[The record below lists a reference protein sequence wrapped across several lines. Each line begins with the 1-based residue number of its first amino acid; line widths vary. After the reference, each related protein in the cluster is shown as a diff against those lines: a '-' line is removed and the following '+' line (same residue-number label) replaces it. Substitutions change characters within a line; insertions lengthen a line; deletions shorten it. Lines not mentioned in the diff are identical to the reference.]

1 MNRASIARNASRLA
15 STLAIFA
22 ALAAC
27 GGGGGDDS
35 GDVDITDDPAPSLP
49 TALKFGIGTKDSA
62 PLTFASSIDTTTVT
76 IAYPLLGFS
85 GTWDRA
91 ASAYTLVGATGVNSS
106 PVPPL
111 LGTFSN
117 QIVETLT
124 WTGDGSPTAGKLE
137 QITPASNAAFF
148 VPEPVQ
154 TTIAGNLLTLSYPGE
169 TSPPPLDWDSYLGL
183 WVDDTQ
189 IDPWRLASFGG
200 ATLSL
205 AIERI
210 RMVLDL
216 MAFINANDIAISAA
230 GANGL
235 VTNCSPRPGA
245 ATGTRRI
252 ALANA
257 DGELNPGDG
266 LVVTYS
272 NCWLDDATDDVDQLL
287 DGAITL
293 NGYIENATDAG
304 AFVSTG
310 FDEFRF
316 DSLEVRETE
325 TVGSVVNVD
334 PTAVVTSGTLTLFV
348 QP

>member
-22 ALAAC
+22 TLAAC
-27 GGGGGDDS
+27 GGGGDD
-35 GDVDITDDPAPSLP
+35 GGTIDITDDAAPPLPAV
-49 TALKFGIGTKDSA
+49 LKFGIGTKDSA
-62 PLTFASSIDTTTVT
+62 PLTFSSSVDTTTVT
-76 IAYPLLGFS
+76 IAYPLLSFG
-85 GTWDRA
+85 GTWDRG
-91 ASAYTLVGATGVNSS
+91 SGAYTLAGSTGVNSS

-111 LGTFSN
+111 FGNFGN
-117 QIVETLT
+117 QIVETLA

-137 QITPASNAAFF
+137 QITPAGNAFF
-148 VPEPVQ
+148 LPDPVQ
-154 TTIAGNLLTLSYPGE
+154 TTIVGNVLTLSYPNE
-169 TSPPPLDWDSYLGL
+169 TPLDLDWDSYLNL

-210 RMVLDL
+210 RMILDL
-216 MAFINANDIAISAA
+216 MAFINANDTAISAA

-252 ALANA
+252 ALANP

-266 LVVTYS
+266 LIVTYS
-272 NCWLDDATDDVDQLL
+272 DCWIDDATDDVDQLL
-287 DGAITL
+287 DGSITL
-293 NGYIENATDAG
+293 SGYIENATDAG
-304 AFVSTG
+304 VFVSTG

-316 DSLEVRETE
+316 ESLEVRETE